1 MGCAETP
8 QRELLRPTGGT
19 QTGAD
24 IALNPGA
31 FHTSA
36 FPIERSF
43 AASFWTNALPHP
55 QVRYQIWTCF
65 GDKAGIGQKREKKN
79 NTRKLHTCKELKQ
92 LCNISKCKNKMH
104 SISLSLSLSL
114 HISPS
119 KIPRNEK
126 KNEPNT
132 INSSRAQFAL
142 NIHL

>member
-36 FPIERSF
+36 PLFHSPFPS
-43 AASFWTNALPHP
+43 SPHP

>member
-24 IALNPGA
+24 IALNPG
-31 FHTSA
+31 A

>member
-36 FPIERSF
+36 FPTERSF
-43 AASFWTNALPHP
+43 AVSFWTNALPP

>member
-36 FPIERSF
+36 PFQFPLSQ
-43 AASFWTNALPHP
+43 L